1 MQSHQLPGSMAL
13 ALEPQ
18 LETGSPGG
26 PSEPG
31 SLLALKAD
39 LRAGSVSVASC
50 ENLREEG
57 PVPVARLRVWLT
69 RAEHGWGA
77 GLD

>member
-1 MQSHQLPGSMAL
+1 MSDTGRVRGAESVQSHQLPGLTAL

-39 LRAGSVSVASC
+39 LRAGSVSVA
-50 ENLREEG
+50 
-57 PVPVARLRVWLT
+57 
-69 RAEHGWGA
+69 
-77 GLD
+77 

>member
-1 MQSHQLPGSMAL
+1 MQSHQLPGLTAAL

-31 SLLALKAD
+31 SLLAVKAD
-39 LRAGSVSVASC
+39 LRAGSVSVVSP
-50 ENLREEG
+50 
-57 PVPVARLRVWLT
+57 PVKTCRKKDLLLKHVSELS
-69 RAEHGWGA
+69 
-77 GLD
+77 

>member
-1 MQSHQLPGSMAL
+1 MGRVRGAETVQSHQLPGS
-13 ALEPQ
+13 LEPQ

-39 LRAGSVSVASC
+39 LKAGSVSVA
-50 ENLREEG
+50 
-57 PVPVARLRVWLT
+57 
-69 RAEHGWGA
+69 
-77 GLD
+77 